1 MLYHETIRCQ
11 VDRWKIALGALRCRL
26 RVRGRLQPCSLG
38 SWARTGLA
46 AVVLV
51 LILGSIAVLGA
62 TGQLSDL
69 RYLNIP
75 LIHPWPPAGNYQNPF
90 NPTDRGDI
98 VNASQAAKVKSD
110 LVEDGQVELKAYRSS
125 DGSLLD
131 GADTGNRLVKLRAA
145 LVQNHAAGVSEDFTN
160 QLTSVRVG
168 KLADPNDAS
177 VTWCVEEVGTSRI
190 TLTNAANGQTI
201 RQYTIRFDDKF
212 WMVLVGGRYLITDA
226 AVQSE
231 TIS

>member
-1 MLYHETIRCQ
+1 M
-11 VDRWKIALGALRCRL
+11 V
-26 RVRGRLQPCSLG
+26 LG

-46 AVVLV
+46 AAVIV
-51 LILGSIAVLGA
+51 LIIGSVAALGA
-62 TGQLSDL
+62 TGQLGDL

-75 LIHPWPPAGNYQNPF
+75 LIHPWPPSGYYQNPF

-98 VNASQAAKVKSD
+98 VNASQAAKVKD
-110 LVEDGQVELKAYRSS
+110 DVVADGQVELKAYQAA

-131 GADTGNRLVKLRAA
+131 RADTGNRLTKLRAA
-145 LVQNHAAGVSEDFTN
+145 LAQNRAAGVSEDFTN

-168 KLADPNDAS
+168 KLVDPNDAS

-190 TLTNAANGQTI
+190 TLSSMANGQVI

-212 WMVLVGGRYLITDA
+212 WLKPVNGHYLITDA
-226 AVQSE
+226 EVNTE
-231 TIS
+231 TISS

>member
-1 MLYHETIRCQ
+1 MRNA
-11 VDRWKIALGALRCRL
+11 V
-26 RVRGRLQPCSLG
+26 LG
-38 SWARTGLA
+38 SWTRTGLA

-226 AVQSE
+226 EVQSE

>member
-1 MLYHETIRCQ
+1 VLAKPAR
-11 VDRWKIALGALRCRL
+11 A
-26 RVRGRLQPCSLG
+26 RGLQMRNAVLG
-38 SWARTGLA
+38 SWTRTGLA

-75 LIHPWPPAGNYQNPF
+75 LIHPWPPAGSYQNPF

-110 LVEDGQVELKAYRSS
+110 LVEDGQVELKAYRAS

-226 AVQSE
+226 EVQSE

>member
-1 MLYHETIRCQ
+1 MRNA
-11 VDRWKIALGALRCRL
+11 V
-26 RVRGRLQPCSLG
+26 LG
-38 SWARTGLA
+38 SWTRTGLA

-75 LIHPWPPAGNYQNPF
+75 LIHPWPPAGSYQNPF

-110 LVEDGQVELKAYRSS
+110 LVEDGQVELKAYRAS

-190 TLTNAANGQTI
+190 TLINAANGQTI
-201 RQYTIRFDDKF
+201 RQYAIRFDDKF

-226 AVQSE
+226 EVQSE

>member
-1 MLYHETIRCQ
+1 MLTKPAR
-11 VDRWKIALGALRCRL
+11 A
-26 RVRGRLQPCSLG
+26 RGFHMRNAVLG
-38 SWARTGLA
+38 SWTRTGLA

-75 LIHPWPPAGNYQNPF
+75 LIHPWPPAGSYQNPF
-90 NPTDRGDI
+90 NPIDRGDI

-110 LVEDGQVELKAYRSS
+110 LVEDGQVELKAYRAS

-212 WMVLVGGRYLITDA
+212 WMVLVSGRYLITDA
-226 AVQSE
+226 EVQSE

>member
-1 MLYHETIRCQ
+1 VLTKPARASGFQMRNA
-11 VDRWKIALGALRCRL
+11 V
-26 RVRGRLQPCSLG
+26 LG

-51 LILGSIAVLGA
+51 LILGGIAVLGA

-98 VNASQAAKVKSD
+98 INASQAAKVKGD
-110 LVEDGQVELKAYRSS
+110 LVEDGQVELKAYQAS

-212 WMVLVGGRYLITDA
+212 WMVLVSGRYLITDA
-226 AVQSE
+226 EVQSE

>member
-1 MLYHETIRCQ
+1 MLTKPAR
-11 VDRWKIALGALRCRL
+11 A
-26 RVRGRLQPCSLG
+26 RGFQMRNAVLG
-38 SWARTGLA
+38 SWTRTGLA

-98 VNASQAAKVKSD
+98 INASQAAKVKSD
-110 LVEDGQVELKAYRSS
+110 LGEDGQVELKAYQAS

-226 AVQSE
+226 EVQSE

>member
-1 MLYHETIRCQ
+1 VLTKPARASGFQMRNA
-11 VDRWKIALGALRCRL
+11 V
-26 RVRGRLQPCSLG
+26 LG
-38 SWARTGLA
+38 SWTRTGLA

-75 LIHPWPPAGNYQNPF
+75 LIHPWPPAGSYQNPF

-110 LVEDGQVELKAYRSS
+110 LVEDGQVELKAYRAS

-226 AVQSE
+226 EVQSE

>member
-1 MLYHETIRCQ
+1 MLTKPAR
-11 VDRWKIALGALRCRL
+11 A
-26 RVRGRLQPCSLG
+26 RGFQMRNAVLG
-38 SWARTGLA
+38 SWTRTGLA

-98 VNASQAAKVKSD
+98 INASQAAKVKGD
-110 LVEDGQVELKAYRSS
+110 LVEDGQVELKAYQAS

-131 GADTGNRLVKLRAA
+131 GVDTGNRLVKLRAA

-212 WMVLVGGRYLITDA
+212 WLVLVSGRYLITDA
-226 AVQSE
+226 EVQSE

>member
-1 MLYHETIRCQ
+1 MLTKPAR
-11 VDRWKIALGALRCRL
+11 A
-26 RVRGRLQPCSLG
+26 RGFQMRNAVLG
-38 SWARTGLA
+38 SWTRTGLA

-62 TGQLSDL
+62 NGQLSDL

>member
-1 MLYHETIRCQ
+1 MRNA
-11 VDRWKIALGALRCRL
+11 V
-26 RVRGRLQPCSLG
+26 LG
-38 SWARTGLA
+38 SWTRTGLA

-75 LIHPWPPAGNYQNPF
+75 LIHPWPPAGSYQNPF

-110 LVEDGQVELKAYRSS
+110 LVEDGQVELKAYRAS

-226 AVQSE
+226 EVQSE

>member
-1 MLYHETIRCQ
+1 
-11 VDRWKIALGALRCRL
+11 
-26 RVRGRLQPCSLG
+26 
-38 SWARTGLA
+38 
-46 AVVLV
+46 
-51 LILGSIAVLGA
+51 
-62 TGQLSDL
+62 
-69 RYLNIP
+69 
-75 LIHPWPPAGNYQNPF
+75 
-90 NPTDRGDI
+90 
-98 VNASQAAKVKSD
+98 VKSD
-110 LVEDGQVELKAYRSS
+110 LVEDGQVELKAYRAS

-226 AVQSE
+226 EVQSE

>member
-1 MLYHETIRCQ
+1 MRNA
-11 VDRWKIALGALRCRL
+11 V
-26 RVRGRLQPCSLG
+26 LG
-38 SWARTGLA
+38 SWARTGVA
-46 AVVLV
+46 AAILV

-62 TGQLSDL
+62 TGRLSDL

-75 LIHPWPPAGNYQNPF
+75 LIHPWPPAGYYQNPF

-98 VNASQAAKVKSD
+98 VDATQAAKVNGA
-110 LVEDGQVELKAYRSS
+110 LAADGQIELQAYRAV

-131 GADTGNRLVKLRAA
+131 GADTGNSLFKLRAA
-145 LVQNHAAGVSEDFTN
+145 LAQNHSAGVSEDFTN

-226 AVQSE
+226 EVQSE
-231 TIS
+231 IIS

>member
-1 MLYHETIRCQ
+1 MLTKPAR
-11 VDRWKIALGALRCRL
+11 A
-26 RVRGRLQPCSLG
+26 RGFQMRNAVLG
-38 SWARTGLA
+38 SWTRTGLA

-69 RYLNIP
+69 RYMNIP

-98 VNASQAAKVKSD
+98 INASQAAKVKSD
-110 LVEDGQVELKAYRSS
+110 LVEDGQVELKAYRAS

-212 WMVLVGGRYLITDA
+212 WMVLVSGRYLITDA
-226 AVQSE
+226 EVQSE

>member
-1 MLYHETIRCQ
+1 
-11 VDRWKIALGALRCRL
+11 
-26 RVRGRLQPCSLG
+26 
-38 SWARTGLA
+38 
-46 AVVLV
+46 
-51 LILGSIAVLGA
+51 
-62 TGQLSDL
+62 
-69 RYLNIP
+69 
-75 LIHPWPPAGNYQNPF
+75 LIHPWPPAGSYQNPF

-110 LVEDGQVELKAYRSS
+110 LVEDGQVELKAYRAS

-226 AVQSE
+226 EVQSE

>member
-1 MLYHETIRCQ
+1 MLTKPAR
-11 VDRWKIALGALRCRL
+11 A
-26 RVRGRLQPCSLG
+26 RGFQMRNAVLG
-38 SWARTGLA
+38 SWTRTGLA

-110 LVEDGQVELKAYRSS
+110 LVEDGQVELKAYRAS

-226 AVQSE
+226 EVQSE

>member
-1 MLYHETIRCQ
+1 MLTKPAR
-11 VDRWKIALGALRCRL
+11 A
-26 RVRGRLQPCSLG
+26 RGFQMRNAVLG
-38 SWARTGLA
+38 SWTRTGLA

-98 VNASQAAKVKSD
+98 INASQAAKVKSD
-110 LVEDGQVELKAYRSS
+110 LVEDGQVELKAYRAS

-226 AVQSE
+226 EVQSE

>member
-1 MLYHETIRCQ
+1 MRNA
-11 VDRWKIALGALRCRL
+11 V
-26 RVRGRLQPCSLG
+26 LG

-110 LVEDGQVELKAYRSS
+110 LVEDGQLELKAYRSS

-226 AVQSE
+226 EVQSE

>member
-1 MLYHETIRCQ
+1 MLTKPAR
-11 VDRWKIALGALRCRL
+11 A
-26 RVRGRLQPCSLG
+26 RGFQMRNAVLG
-38 SWARTGLA
+38 SWTRTGLA

-98 VNASQAAKVKSD
+98 INASQAAKVKGD
-110 LVEDGQVELKAYRSS
+110 LVEDGQVELKAYQAS

-190 TLTNAANGQTI
+190 TLTNASNGQTI

-212 WMVLVGGRYLITDA
+212 WMVLVSGRYLITDA
-226 AVQSE
+226 EVQSE

>member
-1 MLYHETIRCQ
+1 MLTKPAR
-11 VDRWKIALGALRCRL
+11 A
-26 RVRGRLQPCSLG
+26 RGFQMRNAVLG
-38 SWARTGLA
+38 SWTRTGLA

-90 NPTDRGDI
+90 NPTDRGDVI
-98 VNASQAAKVKSD
+98 NASQAAKVKGD
-110 LVEDGQVELKAYRSS
+110 LVEDGQVELKAYQAS

-212 WMVLVGGRYLITDA
+212 WMVLVSGRYLITDA
-226 AVQSE
+226 EVQSE

>member
-1 MLYHETIRCQ
+1 MLTKPAR
-11 VDRWKIALGALRCRL
+11 A
-26 RVRGRLQPCSLG
+26 RGFQMRNVVLG

-110 LVEDGQVELKAYRSS
+110 LVEDGQVELKAYRAS

-212 WMVLVGGRYLITDA
+212 WMVLVNGRYLITDA
-226 AVQSE
+226 EVQSE